1 MVKNKKNIQVL
12 KSTFNKTKINT
23 RLKNAGVSLARDRK
37 CLINLVQTVIG
48 QVFDY
53 DTLTDQLSENMP
65 KFIYLKH
72 KHGHDD
78 WKYGGQVGCYYF
90 PCDDPIQYKLPRGKS
105 LSDYD
110 WEEWN
115 QLPTVE
121 AGPQDIGI
129 GFIEIKG
136 RGLGKYRQETFNGGI
151 LQPDEKFVIRHRR
164 FQVTEITI
172 DFDFF
177 VQGSRELR
185 LNAQLGGDGRI
196 YTAIEEVKYF

>member
-1 MVKNKKNIQVL
+1 MKKKNKKITFQ
-12 KSTFNKTKINT
+12 KSTFSKTKINT

-37 CLINLVQTVIG
+37 CLINLVKTVIG
-48 QVFDY
+48 QEFDY
-53 DTLTDQLSENMP
+53 LTLSNQLSANMP
-65 KFIYLKH
+65 KFIYLKP

-78 WKYGGQVGCYYF
+78 WKYGGQVGCYYM
-90 PCDDPIQYKLPRGKS
+90 PCDNPIQYKLPRGKS
-105 LSDYD
+105 MLDYD
-110 WEEWN
+110 LEEWDN
-115 QLPTVE
+115 LPTVE

-129 GFIEIKG
+129 GFIKIKG
-136 RGLGKYRQETFNGGI
+136 RGLGKYRQETIHGGI

-177 VQGSRELR
+177 CQGSRELR
-185 LNAQLGGDGRI
+185 LKVQLGGDGRI

>member
-1 MVKNKKNIQVL
+1 MQKNNKLITVQ

-37 CLINLVQTVIG
+37 CLINLVKTVIG
-48 QVFDY
+48 QEFDY
-53 DTLTDQLSENMP
+53 NTLTERLSANMP

-90 PCDDPIQYKLPRGKS
+90 PCDNPIHYKLPRGKS
-105 LSDYD
+105 LFDYD
-110 WEEWN
+110 LEEWDN
-115 QLPTVE
+115 LPTVE

-136 RGLGKYRQETFNGGI
+136 RGSGKYRQETFNGGI
-151 LQPDEKFVIRHRR
+151 LQPDVKSVIRHRR

-172 DFDFF
+172 NFDFF
-177 VQGSRELR
+177 SQSSRNLR
-185 LNAQLGGDGRI
+185 MKAQLDGEGRI
-196 YTAIEEVKYF
+196 YTTIEEVKFF

>member
-1 MVKNKKNIQVL
+1 MKKKNKKITFQ
-12 KSTFNKTKINT
+12 KSTFNNTKINT

-48 QVFDY
+48 QEFDY
-53 DTLTDQLSENMP
+53 HTLTDQLSKNMP

-72 KHGHDD
+72 KHGHDE
-78 WKYGGQVGCYYF
+78 WQYGGQVGCYYF
-90 PCDDPIQYKLPRGKS
+90 PCDDPIQYTLHRGKS

-110 WEEWN
+110 LEEWDN
-115 QLPTVE
+115 LPTVE

-136 RGLGKYRQETFNGGI
+136 RGLGKYRQETIHGGI

-177 VQGSRELR
+177 GQDSRELR
-185 LNAQLGGDGRI
+185 LKVQLGGDGRI

>member
-1 MVKNKKNIQVL
+1 MTKKNKKLTFQ
-12 KSTFNKTKINT
+12 KSTFTKTKINT

-48 QVFDY
+48 QEFDY
-53 DTLTDQLSENMP
+53 HTLTDKLSKNMP

-72 KHGHDD
+72 KHGHDE
-78 WKYGGQVGCYYF
+78 WQYGGQVGCYYF
-90 PCDDPIQYKLPRGKS
+90 PCDNPIQYKLPRGKS

-110 WEEWN
+110 LEEWGN
-115 QLPTVE
+115 LPTVE
-121 AGPQDIGI
+121 AGPQDVGI

-136 RGLGKYRQETFNGGI
+136 RGLGKYRQETIHGGI
-151 LQPDEKFVIRHRR
+151 LQPGEKFVIRHRR

-177 VQGSRELR
+177 CQGSRELR
-185 LNAQLGGDGRI
+185 LKVQLGGDGRI

>member
-1 MVKNKKNIQVL
+1 MKKKNKKITFQ

-37 CLINLVQTVIG
+37 CLINLVKTVIG
-48 QVFDY
+48 QEFDY
-53 DTLTDQLSENMP
+53 HTLTDQLSENMP

-90 PCDDPIQYKLPRGKS
+90 PCNNSIQYKLPRGKS

-110 WEEWN
+110 LEEWDN
-115 QLPTVE
+115 LPTVE
-121 AGPQDIGI
+121 AGSQDIGI

-136 RGLGKYRQETFNGGI
+136 RGLGKYRQETIHGGL
-151 LQPDEKFVIRHRR
+151 LQPGEKFVIRHRR

-177 VQGSRELR
+177 GQGSRELR
-185 LNAQLGGDGRI
+185 LKVQLGGDGRI